1 MTVLL
6 WVLLAIGAGSLAFI
20 FRLLYIIGA
29 IWEAAEQDD
38 RPWEA
43 STFSQPARATPAPLV
58 SVSAEP
64 EVHWG

>member
-43 STFSQPARATPAPLV
+43 STFSQPALATPTPLV

-64 EVHWG
+64 EAHWS